1 MIKSPIHIHSSAKKE
16 NIQIHTE
23 VEKIQ
28 RKFYDSENNLILP
41 RDADCYFNW
50 KSVKFNDTT
59 LNTKLKELGY
69 LLSQGFDLN
78 QSISDYKANRDSYAK
93 SSVSSTFIYYLMYIR
108 YQDYYHFASSI
119 LEKLSENKL
128 IKLLIDELNVVYNCS
143 KHEVNCMFWDDI
155 IVIETAKAVKGE
167 QSDKDKLIA
176 VISSSEMIRVESF
189 KKYEVNLH
197 IIKTS

>member
-1 MIKSPIHIHSSAKKE
+1 MIKSPISIHSNTEKK
-16 NIQIHTE
+16 NIQICTE

-108 YQDYYHFASSI
+108 YQDYYHFASAI

-128 IKLLIDELNVVYNCS
+128 IKLLIDELNVVYNCTE
-143 KHEVNCMFWDDI
+143 HEVNCIFWDDI
-155 IVIETAKAVKGE
+155 SVIETAKAVKGE

-176 VISSSEMIRVESF
+176 VISNSEMIKDVLFNES
-189 KKYEVNLH
+189 KKD
-197 IIKTS
+197 

>member
-1 MIKSPIHIHSSAKKE
+1 MTKSPIRIHSNTEKKS
-16 NIQIHTE
+16 IQICTE
-23 VEKIQ
+23 VEKIR
-28 RKFYDSENNLILP
+28 RKFYDSKNNLILP

-50 KSVKFNDTT
+50 KYVKFNDTT

-78 QSISDYKANRDSYAK
+78 QSISDYKANRDSYTK

-108 YQDYYHFASSI
+108 YQDYYHFASAI

-128 IKLLIDELNVVYNCS
+128 IKLLIDELNLVYNCS
-143 KHEVNCMFWDDI
+143 EHEVNCMFWNDI
-155 IVIETAKAVKGE
+155 NVIETAKAVKGE

-176 VISSSEMIRVESF
+176 VISSSEMIRDIQF
-189 KKYEVNLH
+189 KECKKN
-197 IIKTS
+197 

>member
-1 MIKSPIHIHSSAKKE
+1 MTKLPISIHFNTEKK
-16 NIQIHTE
+16 NIQIHKE
-23 VEKIQ
+23 LEKIR
-28 RKFYDSENNLILP
+28 RKFYDSKNSLILP

-50 KSVKFNDTT
+50 KCVKFNDTT

-78 QSISDYKANRDSYAK
+78 QSISDYNANRDSYTK

-108 YQDYYHFASSI
+108 YQDYYHFASAI

-143 KHEVNCMFWDDI
+143 EHDVNCMFWDEI
-155 IVIETAKAVKGE
+155 TVIETAKAVKGE
-167 QSDKDKLIA
+167 QSDKDKLIG
-176 VISSSEMIRVESF
+176 VISNSEMIRDIQF
-189 KKYEVNLH
+189 KEGK
-197 IIKTS
+197 KD